1 MNTDEQALVAREPG
15 SSSQEEETTS
25 GARSDAWKAFQKLGK
40 HALMAGRSVV
50 RAGRK
55 GLAYV
60 GGQADRDVRAMVSEF
75 PLFALSTAVPHRN
88 DVPYTEDKERPV
100 VLIHGLGGSAGN
112 FALLRAMLFVKGH
125 THVHCFDYRRHRSMR
140 TVIPAFTAY
149 VKTVS
154 AAHPHADGV
163 TIIAHSMGGLI
174 ARHAAHD
181 EDVLNAVHHLI
192 TLGTPHHGTHLA
204 RWGGAQY
211 VRELRPD
218 SPYIQDLYADALRKR
233 ERALLRI
240 TSFWTP
246 RDVMVLP
253 AESSVLDEATNI
265 EIAEATHLSWLSK
278 PKLTRQIIAALDD
291 DHGLLPQHIA
301 KPMRTAETVSPT
313 ST

>member
-1 MNTDEQALVAREPG
+1 MDTDEDALVAHEPEH
-15 SSSQEEETTS
+15 SSQDNETRNAQ
-25 GARSDAWKAFQKLGK
+25 GGDAWQAFRKLGQ
-40 HALMAGRSVV
+40 HAWKAGRSVV

-60 GGQADRDVRAMVSEF
+60 GGQADRDVRAMISEF

-88 DVPYTEDKERPV
+88 DVPYTDDTERPV
-100 VLIHGLGGSAGN
+100 ILIHGLGGSAGN

-125 THVHCFDYRRHRSMR
+125 THVHCFDYRRHRSMQ

-154 AAHPHADGV
+154 AAHPHAEGV

-218 SPYIQDLYADALRKR
+218 SPYIRDLYVEALRKR
-233 ERALLRI
+233 ERTLLRI

-253 AESSVLDEATNI
+253 AQSSVLEGATNI

-291 DHGLLPQHIA
+291 DHGLLPQRNV
-301 KPMRTAETVSPT
+301 KPMRAGETSSPT
-313 ST
+313 TI